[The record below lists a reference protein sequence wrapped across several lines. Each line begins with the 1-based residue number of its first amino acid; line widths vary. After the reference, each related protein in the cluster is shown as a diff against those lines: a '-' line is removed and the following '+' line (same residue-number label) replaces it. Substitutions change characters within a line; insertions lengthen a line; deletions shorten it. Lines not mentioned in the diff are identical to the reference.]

1 MRYRNYKS
9 YSNKSTQMT
18 PNIISESIVDY
29 FINLNITHPFHINTT
44 KFGKLLNIHVPTT
57 NLIDLKDYLFQENFD
72 LMRSSPE
79 INFFQQ
85 KQPFYSDIL
94 NYGNYYG
101 YSIKN
106 EYNDS
111 PIGKHISDLIVKS
124 LSEYH
129 SHICQLTYDVTD
141 NVIVSLTLITTD
153 KNVTIRDIN
162 LLINEHINDSTKINI
177 IPNYEMKDEF
187 TTNNDNIIRYFEL
200 PSTNNHFFGSDP
212 SSPNRVLPLYLR
224 YIAKNIVN
232 SNLMD
237 ECLISVNYSQNSTV
251 PLSLN
256 INGFGTEKYSM
267 KNIYSCVMDVFP
279 LSLKQ
284 IKEEMNF
291 NQPFYRHSAENNY
304 INLDNVPWE
313 KLDKSQELIIF

>member
-1 MRYRNYKS
+1 
-9 YSNKSTQMT
+9 
-18 PNIISESIVDY
+18 
-29 FINLNITHPFHINTT
+29 
-44 KFGKLLNIHVPTT
+44 
-57 NLIDLKDYLFQENFD
+57 
-72 LMRSSPE
+72 
-79 INFFQQ
+79 
-85 KQPFYSDIL
+85 
-94 NYGNYYG
+94 
-101 YSIKN
+101 
-106 EYNDS
+106 
-111 PIGKHISDLIVKS
+111 
-124 LSEYH
+124 
-129 SHICQLTYDVTD
+129 VTD

-153 KNVTIRDIN
+153 KNVSIRDIN
-162 LLINEHINDSTKINI
+162 LLIKEHINDSTKITI

-224 YIAKNIVN
+224 YISKNIVN